1 MERAPLRTLISP
13 RPQPETTL
21 DLSRSVAQP
30 ETTVSTYVFTDS
42 IRGHFEKILE
52 HVARGEGQGFWIQA
66 EYGAGKTHFLATLA
80 CLLAGDDALWEQ
92 VRDETIHPYRTRLR
106 ATRLFPVVISLRGET
121 ETGAVD
127 TRPLFDVI
135 EQGLV
140 RSLEEY
146 GLRDAVRLTLADD
159 LLDWFAGQPE
169 GTRGDIET
177 YVQRQSG
184 QSPDALRE
192 YEGDAAFADLL
203 RAYCDEHDIRPQ
215 VASTVKAR
223 LHHVYEQLTSP
234 DCSAE
239 RSRRSLPGGAYDGLL
254 FVIDEYEG
262 WEKSRPRG
270 SSQQA
275 RDEDLL
281 ETMAFVLPRGE
292 GLRIF
297 TIVASQTE
305 VPAKL
310 RGEHG
315 GDRFINVPLLA
326 GAEHDYDLIV
336 SHRVR
341 ELEPERLPEVGEY
354 YHYYAQQFDFAR
366 DLNELQFH
374 DIFPFQPRCFDVVR
388 RITARD
394 LPTARSGILIF
405 WQALNR
411 PQLLDRST
419 LIRVADL
426 LESDHLR
433 ECLNTTV
440 YRPAD
445 DAYRVAHEGLESLVP
460 APSSSKG
467 LEPTDLKL
475 AQDVLATLFL
485 WHLAH
490 LERPRPLSLK
500 ELAQATLTVSD
511 LLRAEDAVAYV
522 LGRMREL
529 GQVRFDDQGAS
540 FVVTGGEG
548 PTPVEI
554 FDRYRQEALRDTHA
568 VAQAWTNGLFL
579 TPRETGGQAGLF
591 GDFQPNEMKRFR
603 AEFQR
608 LEYSGEVVVA
618 TRWQLDWG
626 LPLPSEDV
634 HFRIVI
640 LTNYKLTSHR
650 PDAVG
655 PADLQDPRI
664 AVIAPS
670 ELADEAQAA
679 AVGYLAWQNMEQ
691 HYRDRA
697 GPEAEKMRDWLA
709 TKRGSVLSDL
719 LMKQTGLYRSSVV
732 ATRDGLA
739 VDMREAM
746 GLAGTERR
754 ITHVV
759 ERLLAAAYRDLPVET
774 GKLRSLLRP
783 NDVGK
788 LFGGLFGRLET
799 SAARAALRNYGIG
812 LGLVHPDR
820 PTGFRPTACRVL
832 DLISAM
838 LDEYDARGRE
848 LPVWRIY
855 ERLSGVPCGLPYP
868 LIQLYLLAFVRH
880 GQPRVELRLKPGH
893 RLTIRNGQPLPR
905 PALTMTNVV
914 DVDWKLG
921 LDRWF
926 DALIPARG
934 PSWNDTVAFAREIKS
949 DLHTTS
955 DPAEIERQDTALRV
969 AMESLS
975 QEVETIQ
982 GSLGALARSL
992 PGELTEEANDVLNRV
1007 LALGQAGAQGYQ
1019 ALHEQAQEHYGSPD
1033 PLREDVGIYS
1043 RLRQLAGYAAEIQEM
1058 RAYLDAMML
1067 RPEDRELA
1075 GDRMLLL
1082 GQLSLEE
1089 LERNPAL
1096 WPSISDSFR
1105 RLKGRYRTAYQK
1117 HHRDTYRAMQELR
1130 ARLENVDRR
1139 LHALA
1144 LLNTI
1149 TDLGNPVGEDL
1160 AERHAR
1166 LQEQL
1171 RPCPVTEVAA
1181 VGVEAQPVC
1190 AACGLPLT
1198 GRAPAAEIETFL
1210 SDLERALQEQRR
1222 RLSAEAVRRVLER
1235 ASGDE
1240 LSRLMEAAHAAEIA
1254 RLVDVLDERV
1264 AESIRRLL
1272 VEDGLV
1278 TAPAEVFARLAELHP
1293 TVGEGEI
1300 PVTVHDFEELLCQAL
1315 KEARE
1320 AYPDKK
1326 TVRVSLK

>member
-1 MERAPLRTLISP
+1 MERVPLRTLIRP

-21 DLSRSVAQP
+21 DLSRSVTRP
-30 ETTVSTYVFTDS
+30 EATVSTYVFTDS
-42 IRGHFEKILE
+42 IRGHFEEILE

-80 CLLAGDDALWEQ
+80 CLLAGNDALWEQ
-92 VRDETIHPYRTRLR
+92 VRDDTIRPYRTRLR
-106 ATRLFPVVISLRGET
+106 GTRLFPVVISLRGEA
-121 ETGAVD
+121 ETGAVN

-135 EQGLV
+135 EQGLA
-140 RSLEEY
+140 RSLEER
-146 GLRDAVRLTLADD
+146 GPRDAVRLTLADD
-159 LLDWFAGQPE
+159 LLDWFVGQPE
-169 GTRGDIET
+169 GTRGDIES
-177 YVQRQSG
+177 YVRRQTG
-184 QSPDALRE
+184 QSLDALRE
-192 YEGDAAFADLL
+192 YEGDAALTEVL
-203 RAYCDEHDIRPQ
+203 RLYCDEHSIRPQ

-223 LHHVYEQLTSP
+223 LYHVYEQLTSP
-234 DCSAE
+234 DLS
-239 RSRRSLPGGAYDGLL
+239 GGAYDGLL

-270 SSQQA
+270 SPQQA

-297 TIVASQTE
+297 TVVASQTA

-336 SHRVR
+336 SRRVR
-341 ELEPERLPEVGEY
+341 ELEPERLPEVDEY

-366 DLNELQFH
+366 DLSELQFH
-374 DIFPFQPRCFDVVR
+374 DTFPFQPRCFDVVR
-388 RITARD
+388 PITARD

-405 WQALNR
+405 WQVLNQPR
-411 PQLLDRST
+411 LLDRDT

-440 YRPAD
+440 YRPAF
-445 DAYRVAHEGLESLVP
+445 DAYRVAHEGLESLGP
-460 APSSSKG
+460 ALSSSKG

-485 WHLAH
+485 WHLTH
-490 LERPRPLSLK
+490 LERPRPLSLT

-554 FDRYRQEALRDTHA
+554 FNRHREEALRDDHSI
-568 VAQAWTNGLFL
+568 AQAWTDGLFL

-591 GDFQPNEMKRFR
+591 GDFQPDEMKRFR
-603 AEFQR
+603 AEFQH

-634 HFRIVI
+634 HFRFII
-640 LTNYKLTSHR
+640 LTGHR
-650 PDAVG
+650 PDAVE

-664 AVIAPS
+664 AVIVPC
-670 ELADEAQAA
+670 ELAGGPHAA
-679 AVGYLAWQNMEQ
+679 AVDYLAWQNMERY
-691 HYRDRA
+691 YRDRT
-697 GPEAEKMRDWLA
+697 GPEAEKMRDWLV
-709 TKRGSVLSDL
+709 TKRVSVLSDL
-719 LMKQTGLYRSSVV
+719 LMKQTSLYRSATVV
-732 ATRDGLA
+732 TRDGLA
-739 VDMREAM
+739 VSMREAM

-754 ITHVV
+754 VTYVV
-759 ERLLAAAYRDLPVET
+759 ERLLAAAYRDLPVEP
-774 GKLRSLLRP
+774 GKLRSLLRS

-788 LFGGLFGRLET
+788 LFGGLFGRQET
-799 SAARAALRNYGIG
+799 SAARAALRNYGVG

-820 PTGFRPTACRVL
+820 PSGFRPTACRTF
-832 DLISAM
+832 DLIRTM
-838 LDEYDARGRE
+838 LDEYQAQGRE

-855 ERLSGVPCGLPYP
+855 EHLSGGPYGLPYP

-893 RLTIRNGQPLPR
+893 RLTIRKGQPLPR

-926 DALIPARG
+926 ETLIPARG
-934 PSWNDTVAFAREIKS
+934 PSWNDVVAFAREIKS

-955 DPAEIERQDTALRV
+955 DPAEIERQDTALRG
-969 AMESLS
+969 AMGALG
-975 QEVETIQ
+975 QETETARR
-982 GSLGALARSL
+982 GLEALARSL
-992 PGELTEEANDVLNRV
+992 QGELTEEAGEVLDRV
-1007 LALGQAGAQGYQ
+1007 RALGQAGAQGY
-1019 ALHEQAQEHYGSPD
+1019 AAFHEQVQEHYGSPE
-1033 PLREDVGIYS
+1033 PLREDVTIYT
-1043 RLRQLAGYAAEIQEM
+1043 RLRTLAGYAAEIQEM
-1058 RAYLDAMML
+1058 RVYLETMAL
-1067 RPEDRELA
+1067 RPEDSELA

-1096 WPSISDSFR
+1096 WLSISDSFG

-1117 HHRDTYRAMQELR
+1117 HHRDIYRASEELR
-1130 ARLENVDRR
+1130 ARLEDAARR

-1149 TDLGNPVGEDL
+1149 TELGDPLGEGL
-1160 AERHAR
+1160 AERYIR

-1181 VGVEAQPVC
+1181 VDVGAHPVC
-1190 AACGLPLT
+1190 PACGLPLT
-1198 GRAPAAEIETFL
+1198 VHAPAAEVKTFL
-1210 SDLERALQEQRR
+1210 GDLERALQEQRR

-1235 ASGDE
+1235 AGGDE

-1278 TAPAEVFARLAELHP
+1278 TEPAEVFAQLAERHP
-1293 TVGEGEI
+1293 TVEEDEI
-1300 PVTVHDFEELLCQAL
+1300 PTTVRDFEELLRQAL
-1315 KEARE
+1315 EEARK
-1320 AYPDKK
+1320 AHPDKK
-1326 TVRVSLK
+1326 TVRVSLR

>member
-1 MERAPLRTLISP
+1 MKRAPLRTLIRP

-21 DLSRSVAQP
+21 DLSHSVAQP

-42 IRGHFEKILE
+42 IRGHFEEILE
-52 HVARGEGQGFWIQA
+52 HVARGKGQGFWIQA

-92 VRDETIHPYRTRLR
+92 VRDETIHPYRNRLR
-106 ATRLFPVVISLRGET
+106 ATRLFPVVISLRGEA
-121 ETGAVD
+121 ETGAVN

-140 RSLEEY
+140 HSLEEY

-169 GTRGDIET
+169 GTRGDIES
-177 YVQRQSG
+177 YVRRQSG

-192 YEGDAAFADLL
+192 YEGDTAFADCL

-223 LHHVYEQLTSP
+223 LHHIYEQLTSP
-234 DCSAE
+234 DRSAE
-239 RSRRSLPGGAYDGLL
+239 RSRQSLPGGAYDGLL

-341 ELEPERLPEVGEY
+341 KLEPERLPEVGEY

-426 LESDHLR
+426 LESDHLH
-433 ECLNTTV
+433 ECLNTTI

-445 DAYRVAHEGLESLVP
+445 DAYRVAHEGLESLVE
-460 APSSSKG
+460 
-467 LEPTDLKL
+467 LTDLKL

-529 GQVRFDDQGAS
+529 GQVRFDGQEAS
-540 FVVTGGEG
+540 FVITGGEG

-554 FDRYRQEALRDTHA
+554 LNRYRQEALRDTHGI
-568 VAQAWTNGLFL
+568 AQAWTNGLFL

-591 GDFQPNEMKRFR
+591 GDFAPDEMKRFR
-603 AEFQR
+603 AEFQH
-608 LEYSGEVVVA
+608 LEYTGEVVVA

-640 LTNYKLTSHR
+640 LTNKLTSHR
-650 PDAVG
+650 PDAVRA
-655 PADLQDPRI
+655 ADLQDPRI

-670 ELADEAQAA
+670 ELAGEAQAA
-679 AVGYLAWQNMEQ
+679 TVDYLAWQNMEQ

-709 TKRGSVLSDL
+709 TKRASVLSTL
-719 LMKQTGLYRSSVV
+719 LMKQTGLYRS
-732 ATRDGLA
+732 ATAITRDGLA
-739 VDMREAM
+739 VSMREAM

-754 ITHVV
+754 ITHIV
-759 ERLLAAAYRDLPVET
+759 ERLLAAAYRDLPVEPD
-774 GKLRSLLRP
+774 KLRRLLRP

-788 LFGGLFGRLET
+788 LFGGLFGRRET

-820 PTGFRPTACRVL
+820 PAGFRPTACQAF
-832 DLISAM
+832 DLIRAM
-838 LDEYDARGRE
+838 PDKYQAQGRE

-880 GQPRVELRLKPGH
+880 GQPRVELTLKPGH

-905 PALTMTNVV
+905 PVLTMTNVV

-949 DLHTTS
+949 DLHATS
-955 DPAEIERQDTALRV
+955 DPAEIERQDTALRG
-969 AMESLS
+969 AMEALS

-992 PGELTEEANDVLNRV
+992 TFAQGELAEEANEALKRV

-1019 ALHEQAQEHYGSPD
+1019 AFHEQVQEHYASPD
-1033 PLREDVGIYS
+1033 PLREDMGTYS

-1075 GDRMLLL
+1075 ADRMLLT

-1096 WPSISDSFR
+1096 WPGISDSFG

-1117 HHRDTYRAMQELR
+1117 HHRDTYQAMEDLR
-1130 ARLENVDRR
+1130 TRLEDIPRR
-1139 LHALA
+1139 LHALE

-1160 AERHAR
+1160 AERATR
-1166 LQEQL
+1166 LQERL
-1171 RPCPVTEVAA
+1171 CPCPVTEVAA
-1181 VGVEAQPVC
+1181 VDVEAHPVC
-1190 AACGLPLT
+1190 VACGLSLT
-1198 GRAPAAEIETFL
+1198 SHAPTAEVEAFL
-1210 SDLERALQEQRR
+1210 GDLERALQEQRR

-1235 ASGDE
+1235 ASAPEAGGDE

-1293 TVGEGEI
+1293 TVGEDEI
-1300 PVTVHDFEELLCQAL
+1300 PTTMHDFEELLRGAL
-1315 KEARE
+1315 EEAQK
-1320 AYPDKK
+1320 AHPDKK
-1326 TVRVSLK
+1326 TVRVSLR